1 MILHGTMLRAADG
14 LALVSAELPDGVEQ
28 PLQIRAAY
36 GPAAIIV
43 ADPRPRTRLTLEQ
56 RRDIA
61 DTIAAACGELGDEA
75 LQDVLTLA
83 AEWGK
88 LSLSQSMPSKLRV
101 M

>member
-14 LALVSAELPDGVEQ
+14 LALVSAALPGGTEQ
-28 PLQIRAAY
+28 PLQVRAAY
-36 GPAAIIV
+36 GPAAIVI
-43 ADPRPRTRLTLEQ
+43 ADPRQRARLTLEQ

-61 DTIAAACGELGDEA
+61 DTIAAACGELSDEA